1 MSDFPASITIME
13 EGPREGFQSE
23 AGIIST
29 ENKIRFIEA
38 LANTGVHE
46 INCVSFVDARRVPQ
60 MADAPDV
67 ARQIQKRDRVKYT
80 ATWLNPRGLER
91 AAETRLDLVGKIF
104 LSASEAFSIRN
115 SNRDR
120 KSTIADQKVMLDA
133 YRRLGVPLEKAYVFT
148 AFGCNY
154 EGEISAEK
162 VLQAIADLLTL
173 ARDAGEPIPRV
184 VLCDTV
190 GFANPLGLAR
200 TLDAVRSRWPELEIG
215 LHLHDTRGMGLANAL
230 MGLRLGVAHFD
241 ASCAGLGGCPFAG
254 NKSAAGNIC
263 TEDLVLMCEEMGIET
278 GVDLEGMIDCARLVE
293 TIVGHPLPGK
303 AMKAGS
309 INSVRQAVRNA

>member
-1 MSDFPASITIME
+1 MSDFPSSISIME

-23 AGIIST
+23 AGVILT
-29 ENKIRFIEA
+29 EDKLRFIEA
-38 LANTGVHE
+38 LASTGVGE

-67 ARQIQKRDRVKYT
+67 ARRLQKRKGVKYT

-91 AAETRLDLVGKIF
+91 AAETQLDIVGKIF
-104 LSASEAFSIRN
+104 LSASDTFSIRN

-120 KSTIADQKVMLDA
+120 QSTIADQKAMLGA
-133 YRRLGVPLEKAYVFT
+133 YRGFGIPLKKAYVFT

-154 EGEISAEK
+154 EGEIAVDR
-162 VLQAIADLLTL
+162 VLLAIADLLDL
-173 ARDAGEPIPRV
+173 ARDAGEPVPRV

-190 GFANPLGLAR
+190 GFANPLGIAR
-200 TLDAVRSRWPELEIG
+200 VLDAVRGRWPDLDIG

-230 MGLRLGVAHFD
+230 MGLRLGISHFD

-263 TEDLVLMCEEMGIET
+263 TEDLILMCEEMGIET
-278 GVDLEGMIDCARLVE
+278 GIDLECMIECARLVE
-293 TIVGHPLPGK
+293 SIVGHPLPGK

-309 INSVRQAVRNA
+309 IRSIKQAVRNA

>member
-1 MSDFPASITIME
+1 ME

-23 AGIIST
+23 SNVIST

-38 LANTGVHE
+38 LARTGVDE

-60 MADAPDV
+60 MADAPEV
-67 ARQIQKRDRVKYT
+67 ARQIQKQDGVKYT

-91 AAETRLDLVGKIF
+91 AADTKLDLVGKIF
-104 LSASEAFSIRN
+104 LSASDAFSIRN

-120 KSTIADQKVMLDA
+120 QGTIADQTIMLGA
-133 YRRLGVPLEKAYVFT
+133 YRSFGVPLEKAYVFT

-154 EGEISAEK
+154 EGEVSIER
-162 VLQAIADLLTL
+162 VLQAVDDLLAL
-173 ARDAGEPIPRV
+173 ARGAGEPIPRV

-190 GFANPLGLAR
+190 GFANPLGVAR
-200 TLDAVRSRWPELEIG
+200 VLDAVRCRWPDLEIA

-230 MGLRLGVAHFD
+230 MGLRLGVSHFD

-278 GVDLEGMIDCARLVE
+278 GIDLEGMIECARMAE
-293 TIVGHPLPGK
+293 SIVGHPLPGK

-309 INSVRQAVRNA
+309 IASIKRAVRNV